1 MNVFGDGISWDY
13 HVQQII
19 DEHNQKG
26 TPIYYVDS
34 KPLLE
39 QSVEH
44 IKTDTEVSKRKALDA
59 GCHMGRWV
67 DVIQK
72 LGFEYTGADQS
83 TPALEFAR
91 KNRPNVRFH
100 QSMLWELPFEN
111 EFDFAICNAVLQHN
125 KLEEQDKIVP
135 RVFAALKSG
144 GVFFFAESTL
154 RENTAT
160 QRTHEGWVALA
171 ESAGFKFVKSFH
183 VNELGLEDQYIF
195 IKP

>member
-1 MNVFGDGISWDY
+1 MNKFGDGISWDA
-13 HVQQII
+13 HVQQIVDDNEKRGI
-19 DEHNQKG
+19 
-26 TPIYYVDS
+26 PIYHGDN
-34 KPLLE
+34 KPLLIE
-39 QSVEH
+39 ALQY

-67 DVIQK
+67 DIIEK

-91 KNRPNVRFH
+91 KNRPNAKFH

-111 EFDFAICNAVLQHN
+111 EFDFALCNAVLQHN
-125 KLEEQDKIVP
+125 QLSEQEKIVP
-135 RVFAALKSG
+135 RIFAALKSG

-154 RENTAT
+154 RQNTAT
-160 QRTHEGWVALA
+160 QRTQDGWIALA

-183 VNELGLEDQYIF
+183 KNELGIEDQYIF